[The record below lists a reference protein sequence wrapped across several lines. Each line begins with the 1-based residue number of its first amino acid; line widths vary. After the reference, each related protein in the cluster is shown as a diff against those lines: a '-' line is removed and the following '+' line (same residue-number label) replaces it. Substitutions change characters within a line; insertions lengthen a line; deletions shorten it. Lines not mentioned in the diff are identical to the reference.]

1 MKEYDVYSD
10 ISRRTNGEMFIG
22 VVGPVRTGKS
32 TFIKRFMELMV
43 IPGIENEQD
52 REVAIDEMP
61 QSANGKIV
69 MTTEP
74 KFIPKTGCNIRLNDQ
89 ISVKVKL
96 IDCVGY
102 MVDGAAGNNEDGNER
117 MVSTPWFDYDIPF
130 SKAAEIGT
138 NKVINNHS
146 NIGIVVTTDGSFGE
160 IGKEAYMPA
169 CDKTI
174 KQLKDIGK
182 PYVVIVNSATPSS
195 QECIMLQR
203 SIKEQYGCQVM
214 AINCELLTRD
224 DINRIFTNILYA
236 FPVATYNFYIPK
248 WLEIS
253 PDDNEIKKSVIENA
267 VYIMKNSCS
276 INDINNMS
284 LPENN
289 YVNKYII
296 DNIDLA
302 TGNCSIRVDV
312 KSECYYQM
320 LSALLGTEVGNEYDF
335 LNEIKVLSEN
345 RALCKNILDALNA
358 VKASGYGYVMPK
370 KDEISLDPPEIIKT
384 GNKYGIKIKATAP
397 SIHMIKADITT
408 EVAPIV
414 GTKEQAD
421 DLIEYINNSK
431 NDDGDIW
438 NVNVFGK
445 TIWNL
450 VDDGISSKSE
460 KINDAS
466 KQKLQDTMEKIV
478 NDSNG
483 GMVCII
489 I

>member
-1 MKEYDVYSD
+1 MD
-10 ISRRTNGEMFIG
+10 
-22 VVGPVRTGKS
+22 
-32 TFIKRFMELMV
+32 
-43 IPGIENEQD
+43 
-52 REVAIDEMP
+52 
-61 QSANGKIV
+61 
-69 MTTEP
+69 
-74 KFIPKTGCNIRLNDQ
+74 
-89 ISVKVKL
+89 
-96 IDCVGY
+96 
-102 MVDGAAGNNEDGNER
+102 
-117 MVSTPWFDYDIPF
+117 
-130 SKAAEIGT
+130 
-138 NKVINNHS
+138 
-146 NIGIVVTTDGSFGE
+146 
-160 IGKEAYMPA
+160 
-169 CDKTI
+169 
-174 KQLKDIGK
+174 
-182 PYVVIVNSATPSS
+182 
-195 QECIMLQR
+195 
-203 SIKEQYGCQVM
+203 
-214 AINCELLTRD
+214 
-224 DINRIFTNILYA
+224 A

-345 RALCKNILDALNA
+345 RSLCKNILEALNA